1 MTNNPSIND
10 IGDKLNNYELLLNN
24 DQYQYY
30 STGDFRNMNSQ
41 SQPRL

>member
-24 DQYQYY
+24 D
-30 STGDFRNMNSQ
+30 
-41 SQPRL
+41 